1 MRQKR
6 VKIGIIGFGNMGQAI
21 AQRIKKNYEVWVF
34 DKKEIKQ
41 TSALFR
47 INVAKTISE
56 LVERSGG
63 CVILAVKPQDVD
75 SVFEEIKSTKINS
88 LISIAVG
95 ISVGYIKKRLGE
107 IHVVRAMPNLPIK
120 VGKGVICIAED
131 TLEPEDRLLFAI
143 GSYDSLGRIF
153 YIAENM
159 MDAATAVSGSGP
171 GFFFALV
178 ESIAHQKQEH
188 FAKEI
193 FAPRLSDAALAV
205 GFNRETAQEL
215 AREIAIGSLTL
226 LQQSALSAETLRIQ
240 VTSKGG
246 TTEAGLEALQGKI
259 ENLTEAV
266 KAALKRA
273 RELSME
279 E

>member
-1 MRQKR
+1 
-6 VKIGIIGFGNMGQAI
+6 MGQAI

-47 INVAKTISE
+47 INVAKSISE
-56 LVERSGG
+56 LVERSCGF
-63 CVILAVKPQDVD
+63 VILAVKPQDID
-75 SVFEEIKSTKINS
+75 SVLEEIKSTKINLLTS
-88 LISIAVG
+88 IAAGISIN
-95 ISVGYIKKRLGE
+95 YIKKHLGE
-107 IHVVRAMPNLPIK
+107 VHVVRATPNLPIK
-120 VGKGVICIAED
+120 VGKGIICIAED
-131 TLEPEDRLLFAI
+131 SLEPQDRLLFAL

-153 YIAENM
+153 YIAETM

-178 ESIAHQKQEH
+178 EGIAQQEWER

-205 GFNRETAQEL
+205 GFDKETAQEL
-215 AREIAIGSLTL
+215 AMETAIGSLAL
-226 LQQSALSAETLRIQ
+226 LQQSAPLSAEALRIQ

-246 TTEAGLEALQGKI
+246 TTEAGLEVLQGRI
-259 ENLTEAV
+259 ENLTKAV
-266 KAALKRA
+266 KAALKRGE
-273 RELSME
+273 ELSKKE
-279 E
+279 